1 MKKQREEMHAPGR
14 GRNQYPEA
22 AGYTN
27 TPRNG
32 LSGPGRRGKLDAPL
46 QHHQQ
51 ADAGWGNRNNSD
63 PSSSTNLPASFPRS
77 VAQQPR
83 HREERPLHPS
93 WEAKKKQKE
102 KQSAGILPP
111 QGKKIKF

>member
-1 MKKQREEMHAPGR
+1 
-14 GRNQYPEA
+14 
-22 AGYTN
+22 
-27 TPRNG
+27 
-32 LSGPGRRGKLDAPL
+32 
-46 QHHQQ
+46 
-51 ADAGWGNRNNSD
+51 
-63 PSSSTNLPASFPRS
+63 